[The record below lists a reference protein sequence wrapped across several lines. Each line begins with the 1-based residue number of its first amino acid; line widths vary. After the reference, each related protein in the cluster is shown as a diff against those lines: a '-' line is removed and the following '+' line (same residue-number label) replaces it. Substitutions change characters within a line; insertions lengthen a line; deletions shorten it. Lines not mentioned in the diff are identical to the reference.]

1 MDKRSTDKRTDKRRK
16 RVPEFRDEGQERA
29 FWETNVRDSTEYLD
43 WSQAARAVFPNL
55 KPSTKTISL
64 RLPRHLLEAIKTA
77 ANSRD
82 VPYQS
87 LIKVWLQEKL
97 LQPASKPAASTTLA
111 SSPGTSRTKRGT
123 R

>member
-1 MDKRSTDKRTDKRRK
+1 MDKRSMGKPAEKRLKG
-16 RVPEFRDEGQERA
+16 VPKFRDEAQERA
-29 FWETNVRDSTEYLD
+29 FWEAAVRDSTDHLD
-43 WSQAARAVFPNL
+43 WSQATRAVFPNL

-64 RLPRHLLEAIKTA
+64 RLPRHLLEGIKAA

-111 SSPGTSRTKRGT
+111 SSPGTSRTRRGT

>member
-29 FWETNVRDSTEYLD
+29 FWETGVRDSTEYLD
-43 WSQAARAVFPNL
+43 WSQATRAVFPNL
-55 KPSTKTISL
+55 MPT
-64 RLPRHLLEAIKTA
+64 
-77 ANSRD
+77 
-82 VPYQS
+82 
-87 LIKVWLQEKL
+87 
-97 LQPASKPAASTTLA
+97 SKPAASTTLA

>member
-1 MDKRSTDKRTDKRRK
+1 MSKPAKAIPQFAS
-16 RVPEFRDEGQERA
+16 EAEERA
-29 FWETNVRDSTEYLD
+29 FWETNDSSEYLD
-43 WSQAARAVFPNL
+43 WTQAKRVTLPNL

-64 RLPRHLLEAIKTA
+64 RLPQHMLDSIKAA

-97 LQPASKPAASTTLA
+97 HSH
-111 SSPGTSRTKRGT
+111 
-123 R
+123 